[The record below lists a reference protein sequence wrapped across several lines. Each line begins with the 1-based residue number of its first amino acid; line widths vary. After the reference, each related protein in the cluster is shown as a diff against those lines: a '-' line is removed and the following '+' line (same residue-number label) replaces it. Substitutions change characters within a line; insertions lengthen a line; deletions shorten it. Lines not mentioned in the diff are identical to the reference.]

1 SVPTCTNATL
11 DHAMYALVAL
21 GAWARSG
28 FSTMVDF
35 LSPVYWFFLGM
46 SGAAL
51 IVLRRRFPEAP
62 RPFRVPGYPWVPLA
76 FVATSAYMA
85 WSSVAFVH
93 VGTLFGIGVLLAGL
107 VLLAALE
114 WRRRA

>member
-1 SVPTCTNATL
+1 
-11 DHAMYALVAL
+11 VAL

-35 LSPVYWFFLGM
+35 LSPVYWSFLGM
-46 SGAAL
+46 SGVAL

-85 WSSVAFVH
+85 WASVAFVR
-93 VGTLFGIGVLLAGL
+93 VGTLFGIGVLAAGL